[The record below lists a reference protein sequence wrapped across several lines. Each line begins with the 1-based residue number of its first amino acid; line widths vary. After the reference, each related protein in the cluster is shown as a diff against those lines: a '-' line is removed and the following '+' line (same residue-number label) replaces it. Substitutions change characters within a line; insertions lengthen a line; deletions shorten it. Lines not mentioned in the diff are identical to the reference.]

1 MKRLKTI
8 IFAIFLVVLLIFV
21 NALGFAEQKTV
32 LFDEGHGQKFLFN
45 QSGPLDLSELSK
57 IFQNEGLHIETNKGK
72 ITNEV
77 LAKANAL
84 VISGAFLPVT
94 PSEIEAIIHFVE
106 KGGRLCIMI
115 HIGSPVAD
123 LLHRLNVSISNGV
136 VHEQEN
142 QIHNKDLDFYVT
154 KLALNEIMRGVKRFR
169 IFGGWALLNTDKNS
183 KIIAQTSA
191 KAWVDLNRNDKLDKG
206 DALQS
211 FGLVIVGNWGAGQF
225 VVFGDDAIFQN
236 QFLTGENALLGKN
249 LSRWLQEEKAKGHSL

>member
-1 MKRLKTI
+1 MKQLKKI
-8 IFAIFLVVLLIFV
+8 IFGIYLAAILISV
-21 NALGFAEQKTV
+21 NPLSLAAQKTV
-32 LFDEGHGQKFLFN
+32 LFDEGHGQKFLVE
-45 QSGPLDLSELSK
+45 QKGPLDLSELSK
-57 IFQNEGLHIETNKGK
+57 LFQNQGLHIKTSKGK
-72 ITNEV
+72 ITNDI
-77 LAKANAL
+77 LARVDAL
-84 VISGAFLPVT
+84 VISGAFLPFT
-94 PSEIEAIIHFVE
+94 STEIETIIRFVE

-211 FGLVIVGNWGAGQF
+211 FGLVIVGNWRAGQF